1 MARGRDR
8 HQAHKAAVAA
18 LGRNLSRRAK
28 SCCELCGESGSL
40 KVVEVAGGP
49 EDPAE
54 DWALMLCERCQD
66 LDRQDPASLR
76 FLEGTMW
83 SETVPAQVLAVRS
96 LRKLA
101 ADEVV
106 WATDALDGLWLDEAI
121 QERVDA
127 A

>member
-8 HQAHKAAVAA
+8 HQAHQQAVAA
-18 LGRNLSRRAK
+18 LGRSLSRRAR
-28 SCCELCGESGSL
+28 SNCELCGESASL

-49 EDPAE
+49 EDPVD

-66 LDRQDPASLR
+66 AERQDTGSLR

-83 SETVPAQVLAVRS
+83 SETVPAQVLAVRL

-101 ADEVV
+101 ADGVD
-106 WATDALDGLWLDEAI
+106 WATEALDGLWLDEAI
-121 QERVDA
+121 EHRVDA
-127 A
+127 G